1 VIGQDRALAEAVLAV
16 PWIENGNFAL
26 DFTAGFATLASANPM
41 TRRERLMATLH
52 GETVDRP
59 PVSFYE
65 IGGFQI
71 DPADPDPYNI
81 YNSPD
86 WQALLQLAEN
96 HTDLIRMLSPVRARS
111 IDPTGSASGARW
123 HEFFREDTRDD
134 GETRLTRTVLE
145 VAGRTLTQVTKRD
158 RQVNTVWTVE
168 HLLKDAED
176 VEAYLTLPDEVFAE
190 HIDTTPLEAEEVAL
204 GERGIVMVDTEDP
217 LCAAAAL
224 FSMEDYTVLAFTEQA
239 LFHRL
244 LEKMAGYIQARTAE
258 VSRRF
263 PGRLWR
269 IYGPEYASEPYLP
282 PRLFDEYV
290 VRYVAPMIR
299 AIHDHGGFARVH
311 CHGRLKNILDL
322 IAGMGADGLDPIEP
336 PPQGDMELREV
347 RQRHG
352 QQLVLFGNLEIA
364 DIEMLPTP
372 RFAERVKRAL
382 DEGTAGAGRG
392 FVLLPSASP
401 YGRKLSALTL
411 RNYETMVELA
421 GAL

>member
-1 VIGQDRALAEAVLAV
+1 
-16 PWIENGNFAL
+16 
-26 DFTAGFATLASANPM
+26 
-41 TRRERLMATLH
+41 MATLR
-52 GETVDRP
+52 GEPVDRP

-65 IGGFQI
+65 IGGFKI
-71 DPADPDPYNI
+71 DPSDPDPYNI
-81 YNSPD
+81 YNSPA
-86 WQALLQLAEN
+86 WQPLLELAEQQ
-96 HTDLIRMLSPVRARS
+96 TDLIRMMSPVRARS
-111 IDPTGSASGARW
+111 IDPTGSATGAAW
-123 HEFFREDTRDD
+123 HEYFREETLDN
-134 GETRLTRTVLE
+134 GETRVTRTELT
-145 VAGRTLTQVTKRD
+145 VAGRTMTQVTR
-158 RQVNTVWTVE
+158 RERRINTVWTVE
-168 HLLKDAED
+168 HLLKDAD
-176 VEAYLTLPDEVFAE
+176 DLEAYLTIPDGVFAE
-190 HIDTTPLEAEEVAL
+190 RIDVSPLEAEEAAL

-224 FSMEDYTVLAFTEQA
+224 FSMEDYSVLAFTEPE

-244 LEKMAGYIQARTAE
+244 LAKMARRIHPRTAE
-258 VSRRF
+258 VSRLF

-299 AIHDHGGFARVH
+299 AIQAHGGYARVH

-336 PPQGDMELREV
+336 PPQGDLELREV

-352 QQLVLFGNLEIA
+352 RQLVLFGNLEIA

-372 RFAERVKRAL
+372 RFAAKVRRAL
-382 DEGTAGAGRG
+382 AEGTAGAGRG

-401 YGRKLSALTL
+401 YGRDVTPLTL
-411 RNYETMVELA
+411 RNYQTMVRLA
-421 GAL
+421 REWKPGGNP